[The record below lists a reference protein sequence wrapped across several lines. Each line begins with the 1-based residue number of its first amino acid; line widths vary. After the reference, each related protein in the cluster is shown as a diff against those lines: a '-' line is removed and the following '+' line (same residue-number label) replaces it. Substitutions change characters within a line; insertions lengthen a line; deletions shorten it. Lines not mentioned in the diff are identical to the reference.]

1 MEPMLADAH
10 YAMLERLIDG
20 VNYYECSEEEKESI
34 RHLDGIKMCRPR
46 ANVQRGLYKIE
57 PLGRAALDAYR
68 KDKFYKKKDYIILH
82 PENPSRHF
90 RPCGYHCFGCFHQV
104 IFLFWRLIVFRICPK
119 RH

>member
-57 PLGRAALDAYR
+57 SLGRAALDAYR
-68 KDKFYKKKDYIILH
+68 KDKFYKKIQIINLVI
-82 PENPSRHF
+82 SGLAVIIALAAF
-90 RPCGYHCFGCFHQV
+90 IKSFFFFGG
-104 IFLFWRLIVFRICPK
+104 
-119 RH
+119 